1 VRDDLEEDGA
11 VLSVVGSSI
20 EGFAQSAF
28 DHAEDRFD
36 LPPLAVAAAL
46 GRSAEV
52 GAHLA
57 TEAGG
62 GRLGRR
68 PTDGGRDECANAVL
82 VAGVPMHPL
91 GIVAGIRQQRVDRS
105 ATTRLTQSLPE
116 VPVVRPR
123 AASRHGRENQMRAA
137 VDQQAGLR
145 KAPIGQVLQA
155 FVAPSAS
162 ADEVVADVM
171 GLEAAAVEGRQPD
184 AAASKPR
191 GAGDRQRGVE
201 EPVRGVFFSRRSAA
215 F

>member
-1 VRDDLEEDGA
+1 MGDDLEEDGA
-11 VLSVVGSSI
+11 VLAVVGAGV

-36 LPPLAVAAAL
+36 LPALTVAAAF

-62 GRLGRR
+62 GRLGCR
-68 PTDGGRDECANAVL
+68 PTDGGWDEGTDAVFA
-82 VAGVPMHPL
+82 AGVPMHPL
-91 GIVAGIRQQRVDRS
+91 GVVAGIGQQRIDRS

-123 AASRHGRENQMRAA
+123 AASRHGRQNQMRAA

-145 KAPIGQVLQA
+145 KAPIGQVWQA
-155 FVAPSAS
+155 LVAPSAS

-191 GAGDRQRGVE
+191 GAGDRQRGV
-201 EPVRGVFFSRRSAA
+201 
-215 F
+215 